1 MEADQYAM
9 DAGLP
14 PSPKKP
20 RKEPKAKEEVPVI
33 HRFD

>member
-1 MEADQYAM
+1 MMEADQYAM

-14 PSPKKP
+14 PSP